1 MNLMH
6 IDIVTV
12 NPCTISCGNWMKL
25 RKSKKLSF
33 TTGKEG
39 PMGQASWLRLPW
51 LHWELPANIPGSTLV
66 KTWHWWHHENQWDA
80 LLQTVPAHRTAICQP
95 PDRATTCIG
104 DSVWPKSSGPTGGCH
119 HQKSPEITDLRCKHM
134 FRAFR
139 VTKTPFR
146 KYHQSHVSRPKSFFP
161 PRAVSMPSLQPASV
175 PQISRSAPYRFLAER
190 LSLGDGDAPCFHRKL
205 ISRCYKVLNCLA

>member
-12 NPCTISCGNWMKL
+12 NPCTISCGNRMKL

-66 KTWHWWHHENQWDA
+66 KTWHWWHHKNQWDA

-146 KYHQSHVSRPKSFFP
+146 KYHQATSVVRSRSFLLELFLCRRSSQLPCPKSQGQL
-161 PRAVSMPSLQPASV
+161 RIGSLRNDWV
-175 PQISRSAPYRFLAER
+175 WEMHHVFTE
-190 LSLGDGDAPCFHRKL
+190 
-205 ISRCYKVLNCLA
+205 N